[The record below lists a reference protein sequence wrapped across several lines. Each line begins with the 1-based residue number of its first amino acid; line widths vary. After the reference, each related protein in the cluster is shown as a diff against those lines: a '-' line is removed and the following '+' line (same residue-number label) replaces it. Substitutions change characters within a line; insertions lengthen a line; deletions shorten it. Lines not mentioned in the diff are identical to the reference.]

1 MGSINLTKMLSVCKV
16 LKSNN
21 IVPEI
26 QCPCHNNL
34 NTLESLEILIDGPEP
49 VFKCFLCGWSYCAP
63 SYMCSVMGLSDEET
77 VNSLMGCGFSKTES
91 EQKLARAK
99 KYLKFISEFETGRHV
114 YRNKTESDN
123 RRIKSFGD
131 WSQLSGGF
139 INSIFFRKTTSK
151 LNQKSDYS
159 LLMLRDENGIPSRV
173 QIYTLLGSYIGEAK
187 IQIPSGNI
195 SMLSERWTDF
205 VSWRGKLTITDN
217 SNLASVISR
226 SMVDSNGA
234 ITSPVCVIINSYGPA
249 TFFSRSYPFIRAII
263 GEDSPSNIFSCMHDK
278 NSQVHVYRL
287 PGSGSNLIS
296 SYTQKIEEEIG
307 RISPVS
313 ISKDICTQI
322 LLDKDNNINSFSREI
337 SLINNSTQY
346 FQNELI
352 ELYCIGSG
360 LDKNYVSQ
368 YINNISSGINNF
380 DVCNKKF
387 KIYGGGYHEIK
398 QDYSLSRVS
407 NFWISIKSMLS
418 VNDEPS
424 EYDCTLYINDKIINF
439 FISHKEMY
447 KPGRLLNK
455 IISICGLNNCDFP
468 VWNSGNSV
476 LNALPQI
483 VMGLNTQKIT
493 SIKKDIY
500 GFCNEQFIT
509 DKWKCDKITS
519 ISSEYN
525 TGSIKNK
532 IKYSD
537 TLENKYIYRDKCIE
551 QIIEMC
557 KTDYGAL
564 VFRSCLEFVN
574 KMVKNNDAHIVAKK
588 HVARDISICLG
599 VIQQEDII
607 NCFYPQF
614 CEKIINHK
622 LLLKNNFTISLCS
635 SEEVYS
641 NRFIHVTQGVSPIE
655 INNTEPIIYF
665 LVEELL
671 TGNYFKFIKKIEKS
685 LGNNIYIGKFRNSMN
700 YLNNANNRLNE
711 FFGLVTTNI
720 NFRDFVKI
728 DNNETRI
735 YVKVFSALSKF
746 GFNFSKG
753 EIIKDLVNAG
763 YKVDKSAKDNKD
775 QRKTYIAIYSNNQT
789 QQQWKKNTTKRNLKI

>member
-21 IVPEI
+21 IVPQT
-26 QCPCHNNL
+26 QCSCHNNL

-49 VFKCFLCGWSYCAP
+49 VFRCFLCGVSYCVP
-63 SYMCSVMGLSDEET
+63 SYLLKVVGMPEEEII
-77 VNSLMGCGFSKTES
+77 NSLMSCGFSKTES
-91 EQKLARAK
+91 DQKLARAK
-99 KYLKFISEFETGRHV
+99 KYLKFISEFEFGRQV

-123 RRIKSFGD
+123 RRSKSFGD
-131 WSQLSGGF
+131 WAQLNGGF

-159 LLMLRDENGIPSRV
+159 LLMLRDENGIAAKI
-173 QIYTLLGSYIGEAK
+173 QIYTLFGSYIGEAK
-187 IQIPSGNI
+187 IQISSGNV
-195 SMLSERWTDF
+195 SMLAERWTDF
-205 VSWRGKLTITDN
+205 VPWTGKLTITDN

-226 SMVDSNGA
+226 SMVDSNGV
-234 ITSPVCVIINSYGPA
+234 ITSPVCVISNSNGPA
-249 TFFSRSYPFIRAII
+249 TFFSRSFPYIRAII

-307 RISPVS
+307 RISPVP
-313 ISKDICTQI
+313 ITKDICSQI
-322 LLDKDNNINSFSREI
+322 LLDKDNNINSFCREI
-337 SLINNSTQY
+337 SLINSSTQY

-352 ELYCIGSG
+352 ELYCVATG

-368 YINNISSGINNF
+368 YINTVSSGVNNF
-380 DVCNKKF
+380 HVCNKKF
-387 KIYGGGYHEIK
+387 KIYSGGYHEIK
-398 QDYSLSRVS
+398 QDYSMSRVS
-407 NFWISIKSMLS
+407 NFWVSIKSIMC
-418 VNDEPS
+418 VGEEPS
-424 EYDCTLYINDKIINF
+424 EYDCTLYINEKIINF
-439 FISHKEMY
+439 FISHREMY
-447 KPGRLLNK
+447 KPGKLLNK
-455 IISICGLNNCDFP
+455 IISICASNNCEFP
-468 VWNSGNSV
+468 IWNSGNSI

-483 VMGLNTQKIT
+483 VMGLNTQKIN
-493 SIKKDIY
+493 SIKKDVY
-500 GFCNEQFIT
+500 GFWSEEFIT
-509 DKWKCDKITS
+509 EKWKCDKITS
-519 ISSEYN
+519 ICSEYN

-537 TLENKYIYRDKCIE
+537 SLENKYLYRDKCVK

-557 KTDYGAL
+557 NTDYGAL
-564 VFRSCLEFVN
+564 VFRACLEFVN

-588 HVARDISICLG
+588 QVARDISTCLG
-599 VIQQEDII
+599 LIQQEDII

-622 LLLKNNFTISLCS
+622 LLLKNNFTISLSS
-635 SEEVYS
+635 SEETYS
-641 NRFIHVTQGVSPIE
+641 NRFINVMHGISPVE
-655 INNTEPIIYF
+655 ISNTEPIIYF

-671 TGNYFKFIKKIEKS
+671 TGNYFKFVKKIEKF
-685 LGNNIYIGKFRNSMN
+685 LGNNIYVSKFRNSLN
-700 YLNNANNRLNE
+700 YLNNAQNRLNE
-711 FFGLVTTNI
+711 FFGVVTTNS

-728 DNNETRI
+728 DKNETRI

-746 GFNFSKG
+746 GFNFSKS

-763 YKVDKSAKDNKD
+763 YAIDKSSKDNKD

-789 QQQWKKNTTKRNLKI
+789 QQQWKTNQTKRNLKI